1 MSDFIKVSRHDA
13 VNRVGGKIAWNA
25 RRGESHPIIA
35 SGAAAIYKA
44 MAAIA
49 AARRFLEKDDL
60 ELVCQPAFRAENKAA
75 SLAIYFSTVKQRY
88 RGVLDSKT
96 IISVNKTSQ
105 PQAVAG
111 AISARIRENLNPL
124 ITAIGEEAVCNAV
137 MAMSRTRIY
146 LEEDRLDIRFVAI
159 EEEMELKGGDGQVR
173 EMNAMRFRLYG
184 EQVEADTSGGGDD

>member
-1 MSDFIKVSRHDA
+1 
-13 VNRVGGKIAWNA
+13 
-25 RRGESHPIIA
+25 
-35 SGAAAIYKA
+35 
-44 MAAIA
+44 
-49 AARRFLEKDDL
+49 L